1 LTVCATAGP
10 ILTAARNQHS
20 TLALLACFQAL
31 LPAICCLMLASR
43 FWTASLVLFRSPFF
57 NPHAFETPSDMAI
70 GTRLGLGPRDRHI
83 IIKDS
88 LLADGVKQSDD
99 ADPTDSEG
107 SIHTTRDG
115 AKEMEALLR
124 SLTHPSSVCA
134 CPIRGRTVGGRT
146 NRTSMAA
153 KSPSVTGEAQSQ
165 PTLLARL

>member
-1 LTVCATAGP
+1 
-10 ILTAARNQHS
+10 
-20 TLALLACFQAL
+20 
-31 LPAICCLMLASR
+31 
-43 FWTASLVLFRSPFF
+43 
-57 NPHAFETPSDMAI
+57 MAI

-153 KSPSVTGEAQSQ
+153 KNPSSPGWIYLSGYSDWFRG
-165 PTLLARL
+165 LLRKKLEWPQA